1 MKTIIFIILALI
13 PSFAH
18 AQIPEIHLPVGGD
31 LHIQSPEPIQYVDI
45 SNKAIEGNLGLPN
58 LLRLRFKKD
67 SVFSDAIITIVG
79 EKFIAQYYLL
89 PVTSTAN
96 ELITIQ
102 PADTRPLDI
111 SGIGFSHPQLRKM
124 AYSLFCNTSSS
135 KETVKAFGIKAS
147 LNHIYTAGDYLF
159 LDISYK
165 NKTNLTY
172 SIDDFRFTLDDKKV
186 TKATNVQSVVIKP
199 ELVLFEVPMFDK
211 YYRNIFILK
220 KMSYP
225 GSKVLTI
232 SLSEKQ
238 ISGRI
243 INLVIPYKDVLQAD
257 VIPN

>member
-1 MKTIIFIILALI
+1 MKAILLIILTYFCLA
-13 PSFAH
+13 AN
-18 AQIPEIHLPVGGD
+18 AQMPEIHLPVGVD

-67 SVFSDAIITIVG
+67 SVFSDAVITIAG

-111 SGIGFSHPQLRKM
+111 SGIGFSHPQLRKL
-124 AYSLFCNTSSS
+124 AYSLFCNTPSS
-135 KETVKAFGIKAS
+135 KETAKAYGIKAS
-147 LNHIYTAGDYLF
+147 LNNIYTAGDYLF
-159 LDISYK
+159 LDVSYK

-172 SIDDFRFTLDDKKV
+172 NIDDFRFTLDDKKV
-186 TKATNVQSVVIKP
+186 TKATNVQSILIKP

-211 YYRNIFILK
+211 FYRNIFVFK

-243 INLVIPYKDVLQAD
+243 INLTIPYKDVLHAD
-257 VIPN
+257 IIPN

>member
-1 MKTIIFIILALI
+1 MKTILLFIISLFAI
-13 PSFAH
+13 AAH
-18 AQIPEIHLPVGGD
+18 AQLPEIHLPTDGD
-31 LHIQSPEPIQYVDI
+31 LHILSPEPIQYVDI
-45 SNKAIEGNLGLPN
+45 SNRNIEGNLGLPN

-67 SVFSDAIITIVG
+67 SLWSDAVVTIAG
-79 EKFIAQYYLL
+79 EKFIAQYHLL
-89 PVTSTAN
+89 PVTSTDN
-96 ELITIQ
+96 EMIAIT
-102 PADTRPLDI
+102 PNDTHPLDI

-124 AYSLFCNTSSS
+124 AYNLFCNTNSA

-159 LDISYK
+159 LDVSYK
-165 NKTNLTY
+165 NKTNLSY
-172 SIDDFRFTLDDKKV
+172 DINDFRFTLDDKKV

-199 ELVLFEVPMFDK
+199 ELTLFEVPQFDK
-211 YYRNIFILK
+211 FYRNIFVLK

-243 INLVIPYKDVLQAD
+243 INLTIPYKDVLQAD
-257 VIPN
+257 TIPF